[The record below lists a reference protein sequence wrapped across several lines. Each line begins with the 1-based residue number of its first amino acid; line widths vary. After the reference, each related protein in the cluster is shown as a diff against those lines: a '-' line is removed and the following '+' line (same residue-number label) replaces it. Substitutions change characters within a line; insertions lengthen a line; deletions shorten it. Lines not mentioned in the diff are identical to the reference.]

1 MAQVDISQAHVGE
14 PRLETRVA
22 VQCLQ
27 SCLELRLVECWPQ
40 TFKQS
45 RMAHL
50 GRVVLR
56 LKSPNLNSID
66 DQFRKPA
73 PLRYRRTPTLSKG
86 NVQIRLTGTRILLCS
101 RCHNCLGTITGTRR
115 ASHNGST
122 QASSTRLSAHRATI
136 RTREGPLF
144 DVCLTKQEKWHH
156 AKSRLY
162 LSRHLINNSGAV
174 AACRDFQ
181 ST

>member
-1 MAQVDISQAHVGE
+1 VLAAGVQVVEDGPFGQGCSAIEIA
-14 PRLETRVA
+14 
-22 VQCLQ
+22 
-27 SCLELRLVECWPQ
+27 ELRTRP
-40 TFKQS
+40 TI
-45 RMAHL
+45 
-50 GRVVLR
+50 
-56 LKSPNLNSID
+56 NSAP
-66 DQFRKPA
+66 KPA

-86 NVQIRLTGTRILLCS
+86 NIQIRLTGTGILLCS

-144 DVCLTKQEKWHH
+144 DVCLTKQERWHY
-156 AKSRLY
+156 AKSRFY
-162 LSRHLINNSGAV
+162 LSRHLINNSRAV